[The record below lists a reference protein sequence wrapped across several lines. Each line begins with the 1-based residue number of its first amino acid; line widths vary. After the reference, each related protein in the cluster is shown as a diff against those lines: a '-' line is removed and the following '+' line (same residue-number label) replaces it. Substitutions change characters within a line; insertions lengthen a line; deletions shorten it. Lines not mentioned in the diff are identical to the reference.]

1 MEVQLLMNRLM
12 LGSVLALALA
22 APTAAVAANDPAATT
37 NVVNI
42 SVGKGSL
49 HFDKKTLTARPGLV
63 RINFTNDSAA
73 PHNVSLEH
81 NGEFEYGA
89 TLTIRNSATSSFLT
103 LAKGTYHVYSSVG
116 KDEDKGM
123 AATLVV
129 K

>member
-1 MEVQLLMNRLM
+1 MNRLL
-12 LGSVLALALA
+12 LGSAVVLALA
-22 APTAAVAANDPAATT
+22 APTAALAANDPTATT

-42 SVGKGSL
+42 SVANGSL
-49 HFDKKTLTARPGLV
+49 RYDTKTLTAKPGLV
-63 RINFTNDSAA
+63 RINFTNGSAA

-89 TLTIRNSATSSFLT
+89 TLTIRRSATTSFLT

>member
-1 MEVQLLMNRLM
+1 MNRLLLLPA
-12 LGSVLALALA
+12 LGVALV
-22 APTAAVAANDPAATT
+22 APTAALAATSNPVGTT

-42 SVGKGSL
+42 SVPKGSL
-49 HFDKKTLTARPGLV
+49 HYDTNSLVAKPGLV
-63 RINFTNDSAA
+63 RINFTSDSTA

-89 TLTIRNSATSSFLT
+89 TLTIRKSATVTFLT
-103 LAKGTYHVYSSVG
+103 LAKGTYHLYSSVG
-116 KDEDKGM
+116 RDEDKGM

>member
-1 MEVQLLMNRLM
+1 MRIRSAVLSLLA
-12 LGSVLALALA
+12 GSLLVASTATAA
-22 APTAAVAANDPAATT
+22 APSVAST
-37 NVVNI
+37 VNI
-42 SVGKGSL
+42 SVSSGSL
-49 HFDKKTLTARPGLV
+49 HYKEHVLDAKPGLV
-63 RINFTNDSAA
+63 QINFTNKSTA

-89 TLTIRNSATSSFLT
+89 TLTIRKSATVTFLT
-103 LAKGTYHVYSSVG
+103 LQKGTYHLYSSVG